1 MTDAG
6 HDTRPTRVDAHPG
19 EDQIAALAATEPRVS
34 FDEGVDFDAAVTAA
48 VAAIRRDGMVV
59 LDDLVN
65 TAVIAQCRSEVE
77 ATYPELATPD
87 RERNYGPYTGRHCMP
102 MVLDGT
108 LADRALMLP
117 RAYSAIAKAMLGERY
132 MVDSIGLLVAVPG
145 APDQIAH
152 RDGHLFPEVNLEP
165 MLPTFALACSMPLV
179 RMDVV
184 SGRTAF
190 WRGSHRKGKATGPH
204 DLTPVVDPGSALIWD
219 FSTYHCGLANTG
231 TAPRPTIFT
240 VLSREWWVEMHP
252 PEAVRYEKMLMRR
265 SVHAA
270 LSKAEQHRFHRA
282 TLVD

>member
-1 MTDAG
+1 MTQSQAIPMPTPIG
-6 HDTRPTRVDAHPG
+6 APADTTAPHP
-19 EDQIAALAATEPRVS
+19 ASEPRVS
-34 FDEGVDFDAAVTAA
+34 FAETVDFDAAVAAA

-59 LDDLVN
+59 LDDLVDP
-65 TAVIAQCRSEVE
+65 ALIARCRSEVE
-77 ATYPELATPD
+77 DSYPELATPN
-87 RERNYGPYTGRHCMP
+87 RERNYGPYAGRHCMP
-102 MVLDGT
+102 MVLQGT

-117 RAYSAIAKAMLGERY
+117 RAYRAIAKAMLGGSY
-132 MVDSIGLLVAVPG
+132 MIDSIGLLVAVPG

-179 RMDVV
+179 PMDDV

-190 WRGSHRKGKATGPH
+190 WRGSHRKGKAEGPH
-204 DLTPVVDPGSALIWD
+204 DLAPVVVPGSALIWD
-219 FSTYHCGLANTG
+219 FRTYHCGLANTG

-252 PEAVRYEKMLMRR
+252 PEATRYEKLLMQRD
-265 SVHAA
+265 VHAA
-270 LSKAEQHRFHRA
+270 LSTRRQHRFHRA

>member
-1 MTDAG
+1 MTQSNTTAMPSIVDTPADA
-6 HDTRPTRVDAHPG
+6 PPAS
-19 EDQIAALAATEPRVS
+19 EPRVS
-34 FDEGVDFDAAVTAA
+34 FADPDGFDAAVAAA

-59 LDDLVN
+59 LDDVADP
-65 TAVIAQCRSEVE
+65 AVVARCHDHIR

-87 RERNYGPYTGRHCMP
+87 RERNYGPYAGRHCMP
-102 MVLDGT
+102 MVLDTT

-117 RAYSAIAKAMLGERY
+117 RAYRAIARALLGDGY

-152 RDGHLFPEVNLEP
+152 ADGHLFPEANLEP
-165 MLPTFALACSMPLV
+165 LLPTFALACSMPLV
-179 RMDVV
+179 RMDGV

-190 WRGSHRKGKATGPH
+190 WRGSHRKGKAHGAH
-204 DLTPVVDPGSALIWD
+204 DVAPVVDPGSALIWD
-219 FSTYHCGLANTG
+219 FRTYHCGLANTG

-252 PEAVRYEKMLMRR
+252 PEATRYEKLLMQRD
-265 SVHAA
+265 VHAA
-270 LSKAEQHRFHRA
+270 LSKRDQHRFHRA

>member
-1 MTDAG
+1 MPQPADMPAEIPS
-6 HDTRPTRVDAHPG
+6 R
-19 EDQIAALAATEPRVS
+19 AATEPRVS
-34 FDEGVDFDAAVTAA
+34 FAEGVDFDAAITAA
-48 VAAIRRDGMVV
+48 VAAIRRDGVVV
-59 LDDLVN
+59 LDDLVDP
-65 TAVIAQCRSEVE
+65 ALIARCRAEVE
-77 ATYPELATPD
+77 GTYPALAIPD

-102 MVLDGT
+102 IVLDAT

-117 RAYSAIAKAMLGERY
+117 RAYRAIAKAMLGERY
-132 MVDSIGLLVAVPG
+132 MVDSVGLLVAIPG

-152 RDGHLFPEVNLEP
+152 RDGHLFPEANLEP

-179 RMDVV
+179 RMDDI

-190 WRGSHRKGKATGPH
+190 WRGSHRKGKADSLH
-204 DLTPVVDPGSALIWD
+204 DLAPVVDPGSALIWD
-219 FSTYHCGLANTG
+219 FRVYHCGLANTG

-252 PEAVRYEKMLMRR
+252 PEATRYEKMLMRR

-270 LSKAEQHRFHRA
+270 LSPREQHRFHRA